1 MPGRD
6 RKACKNKFKAEDK
19 KNSTR
24 INYSLKN
31 RVPYGRLQPLAI
43 NLITLTHSS
52 DIETLSRMTGKDF
65 SGPTPVIRAPTPVR
79 MVEST
84 DQDVAPTIEVGRAVR
99 KRSRTAVAAG
109 AEEEV
114 MGDVDT
120 FDDKDD
126 EH

>member
-1 MPGRD
+1 M
-6 RKACKNKFKAEDK
+6 F
-19 KNSTR
+19 
-24 INYSLKN
+24 
-31 RVPYGRLQPLAI
+31 
-43 NLITLTHSS
+43 S
-52 DIETLSRMTGKDF
+52 DIQTLSRMTGKDF
-65 SGPTPVIRAPTPVR
+65 SGPTPIIRAPTPVR

-84 DQDVAPTIEVGRAVR
+84 DQDVAPPNTDGSHVVR
-99 KRSRTAVAAG
+99 KKSRTPAVAPG